1 MSEPNP
7 FAPPQEH
14 VQVPLGR
21 ATASGE
27 LADALRQLAAHTQDA
42 RAMERDREVTGRRV
56 RVATMVLAGLFVL
69 AALAAVLGTVNDQ
82 EMLLISG
89 AIFAGIFGLF
99 AIILLALDLSLV
111 ERGTPSTPE
120 VALKSYIRAISTGRL
135 GYAWA
140 ALAPAARAQVV
151 AVPPLCPIPT
161 GPGELSMQDLAG
173 VKAYFG
179 SFARPGN
186 GQIRQMAI
194 KRITLAQESGDV
206 AKLDVELTFHSY
218 PQWVSIVVAVGFV
231 IFRPLVLVGLIVLLA
246 MRKRCSVAV
255 QKTLLRAP
263 TGAWYIH
270 DADLLEGRR
279 DLP

>member
-1 MSEPNP
+1 MSELNP
-7 FAPPQEH
+7 FAPPLEQVH
-14 VQVPLGR
+14 VPLGR

-27 LADALRQLAAHTQDA
+27 LADALGQLAAHTQNA
-42 RAMERDREVTGRRV
+42 NAMERDREAAGPRV
-56 RVATMVLAGLFVL
+56 RIATMVFGGLFVL
-69 AALAAVLGTVNDQ
+69 ALIASVLGSLND
-82 EMLLISG
+82 EKFLLVVG
-89 AIFAGIFGLF
+89 LVFAGLFALF
-99 AIILLALDLSLV
+99 AIILLVLDLSLV
-111 ERGTPSTPE
+111 VRGSPSTPE
-120 VALKSYIRAISTGRL
+120 VALKSYLRAITTGRN

-140 ALAPAARAQVV
+140 ALAPTARRQIV
-151 AVPPLCPIPT
+151 AVPSLGPIPV
-161 GPGELSMQDLAG
+161 GFGELSMQDMVGA
-173 VKAYFG
+173 KAYFA

-194 KRITLAQESGDV
+194 KRITLAHDGGDV

-218 PQWVSIVVAVGFV
+218 PQWVSIVVAIGFV
-231 IFRPLVLVGLIVLLA
+231 LFRPLVLVGLIVLLA

-270 DADLLEGRR
+270 DANLLESRR